1 MATTSATIGAAE
13 SAAPATEMTVA
24 RPGNE
29 LMSLYRIESD
39 LVELMAALDE
49 AEDEETKRA
58 IEQGIEEYLGRE
70 VRKVDH
76 IRGYLRYCETM
87 IAASR
92 LAASEATQMS
102 RIWQNRYE
110 HLKERTQ
117 RTMEGFQVKALEGQ
131 AGKLLVKRNGGVEPL
146 DLYNEELLPD
156 EYRTATIEMP
166 LTQWKAIQA
175 VVPGAP
181 EAKRAEPDTKRIRAA
196 LATPCWLCNAK
207 GGECQECGG
216 TGRTTVAGARLNER
230 GSHLEIR

>member
-1 MATTSATIGAAE
+1 M
-13 SAAPATEMTVA
+13 
-24 RPGNE
+24 
-29 LMSLYRIESD
+29 ESD
-39 LVELMAALDE
+39 AAL
-49 AEDEETKRA
+49 AKRA
-58 IEQGIEEYLGRE
+58 FRNE
-70 VRKVDH
+70 
-76 IRGYLRYCETM
+76 
-87 IAASR
+87 R
-92 LAASEATQMS
+92 L
-102 RIWQNRYE
+102 
-110 HLKERTQ
+110 L
-117 RTMEGFQVKALEGQ
+117 
-131 AGKLLVKRNGGVEPL
+131 EPL

-216 TGRTTVAGARLNER
+216 TGKGRVPGARLNER